1 MRRILAAVIVGL
13 CLVAPVHAQTE
24 SIEIPLRMEGGR
36 LLVTADGPHGEQH
49 DFVLGL
55 ARNAVSQ
62 SGLDRLGP
70 ALSAMSLGGVR
81 IDLEGAPTVPD
92 AELKVAGGPTPMGVI
107 GGEALHPFDVLIDV
121 PGGRLV
127 LKRSGRSVRW
137 DGVSLSSPVTTQVF
151 HDALM
156 RVDVEVGGNVFGGL
170 LDFVQPTMGVNEPL
184 RSQLEEDATRMS
196 SFRMGYSGW
205 EDLPAAVTDDPLF
218 RGWDPDG
225 NGFVVVGAAVA
236 AECVIAVSWRH
247 AELRTC
253 LR

>member
-1 MRRILAAVIVGL
+1 MRRILIAVTMGL
-13 CLVAPVHAQTE
+13 CWVPPICAQTDA
-24 SIEIPLRMEGGR
+24 IEIPLRMEGGR
-36 LLVTADGPHGEQH
+36 LLLTADGPHGEQH

-62 SGLDRLGP
+62 SGSDRLGQ
-70 ALSAMSLGGVR
+70 ALSAMSLGGIR
-81 IDLEGAPTVPD
+81 IDLEGAPTLPD
-92 AELKVAGGPTPMGVI
+92 AALTLEDGTTPVGVI

-137 DGVSLSSPVTTQVF
+137 DGLSLSSPVATRVF
-151 HDALM
+151 HDALI
-156 RVDVEVGGNVFGGL
+156 RVDVEVGGKLVGGL

-184 RSQLEEDATRMS
+184 RSQLGEGATRMS

-205 EDLPAAVTDDPLF
+205 DDLPAEVIDDPLF

-236 AECVIAVSWRH
+236 AECMIAVSWQH

-253 LR
+253 VR